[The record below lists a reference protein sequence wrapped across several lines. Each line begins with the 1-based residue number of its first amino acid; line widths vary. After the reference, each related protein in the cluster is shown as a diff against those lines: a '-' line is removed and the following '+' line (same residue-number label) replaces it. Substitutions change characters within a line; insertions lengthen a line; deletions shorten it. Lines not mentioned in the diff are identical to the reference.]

1 MTFTGQSYARWR
13 LTDTNERRFSLQ
25 LSLKTMQASKAM
37 LMYAVGR
44 VDHSIL
50 EVGQALL
57 FVIGISLWCQR
68 LLDSINRISGH
79 WLIFLM

>member
-1 MTFTGQSYARWR
+1 MTFTGQSYAQWR

-25 LSLKTMQASKAM
+25 LAIKTMQASKAM

-50 EVGQALL
+50 EVSGQ
-57 FVIGISLWCQR
+57 VWGEVYTGTCVS
-68 LLDSINRISGH
+68 
-79 WLIFLM
+79 